1 MKKKSIEGK
10 ETPKG
15 DSLYHS
21 VYTKRVGF
29 FWGGW
34 GWGMHKCKDYIV
46 HV

>member
-29 FWGGW
+29 FWGG
-34 GWGMHKCKDYIV
+34 GGGGCINAKIT
-46 HV
+46 